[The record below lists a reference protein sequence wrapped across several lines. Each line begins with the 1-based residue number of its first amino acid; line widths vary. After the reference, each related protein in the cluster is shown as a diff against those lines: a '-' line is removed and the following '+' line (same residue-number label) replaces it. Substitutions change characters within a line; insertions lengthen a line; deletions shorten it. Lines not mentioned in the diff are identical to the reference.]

1 MKTTT
6 RISLIHEVCGL
17 IKDELKK
24 SKHSEYIKGKISRVL
39 KRVEEDMNFT
49 SVINTTVC

>member
-39 KRVEEDMNFT
+39 KRVEEYIDYGNEC
-49 SVINTTVC
+49 SKCK